1 MRPLYLRKTT
11 SHRQKM
17 TNYYHLQSQFYD
29 ATRWAFLYGR
39 KRLVEKLAIRPGE
52 RVVEIGCGTGAN
64 FEAIQ
69 TALQNS
75 GELIG
80 VDCSAPMLAK
90 AADRVRRQGWKNVR
104 LLDLEYGPQTVT
116 GGTADVVLFSYSLS
130 MIEDWEEA
138 VSCAGSDL
146 RSGGRIG
153 VLDFCKSESSSRW
166 FADWLA
172 MNHVKAGRPYHQMLQ
187 RFFDEQEHICHE
199 AWAGLWSFYLFVGA
213 RSATRRRD

>member
-39 KRLVEKLAIRPGE
+39 KRIVEELKIRPGE
-52 RVVEIGCGTGAN
+52 RVVEIGCGTGSN

-80 VDCSAPMLAK
+80 VDCSAPMLGK
-90 AADRVRRQGWKNVR
+90 AADRVRRHGWKNVR
-104 LLDLEYGPQTVT
+104 LLDLEYGPEPVT

-130 MIEDWEEA
+130 MIEDWEE
-138 VSCAGSDL
+138 
-146 RSGGRIG
+146 
-153 VLDFCKSESSSRW
+153 
-166 FADWLA
+166 
-172 MNHVKAGRPYHQMLQ
+172 
-187 RFFDEQEHICHE
+187 
-199 AWAGLWSFYLFVGA
+199 
-213 RSATRRRD
+213 